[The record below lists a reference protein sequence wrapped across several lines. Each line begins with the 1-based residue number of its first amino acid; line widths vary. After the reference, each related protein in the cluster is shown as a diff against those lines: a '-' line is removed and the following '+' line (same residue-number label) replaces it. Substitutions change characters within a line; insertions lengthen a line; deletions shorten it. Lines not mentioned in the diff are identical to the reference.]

1 RHLRLE
7 GRAMVPAGSSRH
19 GVSCSRHHAA
29 LRQKIHLSQMC
40 RFPEPALHL
49 AREIYSD
56 LIFRPYS
63 VLREAWDTK
72 PHRAFQDAVMIGLS
86 ERLEHSYALKERS
99 FDIIEATK
107 ELFAKFPDGTF
118 TGRGNT
124 KQDIKDR
131 IQLYRE
137 MLSRVLG

>member
-1 RHLRLE
+1 
-7 GRAMVPAGSSRH
+7 
-19 GVSCSRHHAA
+19 
-29 LRQKIHLSQMC
+29 
-40 RFPEPALHL
+40 
-49 AREIYSD
+49 
-56 LIFRPYS
+56 
-63 VLREAWDTK
+63 LREAWDTK